1 MALPLSETQKSQLG
15 ASTRQVFLSE
25 VTLLLSELSD
35 VVHQRLTDL
44 MNETAALR
52 DMQTRRDAWII
63 YQRVRLPWKDGVLKQ
78 LQGQL
83 QPAQVPAVTH
93 DFKDTGLGL
102 ELLSTDVVETKILA
116 SRLVHSVMEKVT
128 APLNDLRLRMRLIED
143 APELSTTDILL
154 PEVTLQALV
163 EQWNV
168 CGMPKDSW
176 GMVNDALRFLLGDRF
191 KAIYLKCNAHLVD
204 NGVMPKIDNS
214 DRFRRTTKPSSMPPA
229 FGPEPHMDA
238 RAHPN
243 EPASSTFGTRG
254 SWGPISQ
261 HGAVG
266 ATQAG
271 GVTGMTGS
279 VPLAHAGGERYRS
292 NGSPMARSERHA
304 LNVVEQL
311 MRLLSQH
318 SEGTTLAPGAT
329 TGPTPA
335 LATAISSQAHAQE
348 LGDRTVGALIDQGAF
363 GVTRVANL
371 LRVQTG
377 ELKKKAETKSEKAT
391 IEIVALMFQA
401 ILTEERIPPT
411 IRVWFA
417 RLQMPVLRV
426 ALSDADFLATLTHPA
441 RLLIDR
447 MGSCAMGF
455 DQNAIN
461 GSALEAE
468 IKRVVQVIEQ
478 YPESGARVFQIV
490 YDEFQKFLTKFLTDA
505 GNTPKVVGV
514 AQQVEQ
520 KEILSIQ
527 YTIEMRNMLKDMAVS
542 EDIRSFLFKVWAE
555 VMAVSAMRRGPQ
567 HEDTLTL
574 KKTAGDLVW
583 SASAKP
589 NREDRARMI
598 RDLPELMRRLS
609 SGMALLGIAPSLQN
623 IHIKRISDIMA
634 EAFMAKTE
642 AIPQAQMDAMI
653 ERLANLDDFV
663 SEDGLGD
670 LPLDAQSIE
679 LMLGIDASTI
689 DVVVDG
695 GTKPTP
701 AMVAWAEQLE
711 VGAWMMLDH
720 NGKVRKVQFVWRS
733 EHKHLNLFV
742 TNNGHSYLIQAGRL
756 ASYLQA
762 GLLVP
767 QESEALT
774 VRATR
779 EALTK
784 LEANPERLFQTD

>member
-1 MALPLSETQKSQLG
+1 MALPLSETQKAQLG

-52 DMQTRRDAWII
+52 EMQSRRDAWII
-63 YQRVRLPWKDGVLKQ
+63 YQRVRWSWKDGVLKQ

-83 QPAQVPAVTH
+83 QPTPVPAVTH

-128 APLNDLRLRMRLIED
+128 APLNDLRLRMRLVED
-143 APELSTTDILL
+143 TPELASSDILL

-176 GMVNDALRFLLGDRF
+176 GLVNDALRLLLADRF
-191 KAIYLKCNAHLVD
+191 KAIYLQCNAHLVGH
-204 NGVMPKIDNS
+204 GVLPKIDNN
-214 DRFRRTTKPSSMPPA
+214 DRFKRPIPAIDREQPVDSGAPPL
-229 FGPEPHMDA
+229 ES
-238 RAHPN
+238 
-243 EPASSTFGTRG
+243 ASSALGTRA
-254 SWGPISQ
+254 SWGPVGQQGAISVTPAQ
-261 HGAVG
+261 AHPAAAGQALLPQVG
-266 ATQAG
+266 VDRHPVNGTSLAQTQ
-271 GVTGMTGS
+271 
-279 VPLAHAGGERYRS
+279 RQ
-292 NGSPMARSERHA
+292 A

-311 MRLLSQH
+311 MRLLSGQNAA
-318 SEGTTLAPGAT
+318 TTLTPGAT
-329 TGPTPA
+329 TAPTPA
-335 LATAISSQAHAQE
+335 LACAIHSQAQAHE
-348 LGDRTVGALIDQGAF
+348 LSDRTVAALIEQGAF
-363 GVTRVANL
+363 GVTRMANL

-377 ELKKKAETKSEKAT
+377 ELKKKAETKGEKAT

-401 ILTEERIPPT
+401 ILTEERIPT
-411 IRVWFA
+411 SIRVWFA

-426 ALSDADFLATLTHPA
+426 ALSDADFLGTLTHPA

-455 DQNAIN
+455 DQNAIS

-478 YPESGARVFQIV
+478 YPESGARVFEIV

-527 YTIEMRNMLKDMAVS
+527 YTIEMRNMLKDMAVA
-542 EDIRSFLFKVWAE
+542 EDVRSFLFKVWAE
-555 VMAVSAMRRGPQ
+555 VMAVSAMRRGAQ
-567 HEDTLTL
+567 HEDTLIL
-574 KKTAGDLVW
+574 KKTAADLVW

-598 RDLPELMRRLS
+598 RDLPELMRRLT
-609 SGMALLGIAPSLQN
+609 SGMALLGIAPPLQN
-623 IHIKRISDIMA
+623 IHMKRISDIMA

-642 AIPQAQMDAMI
+642 TIPQTQMDAMI

-679 LMLGIDASTI
+679 LLLGIDASTI
-689 DVVVDG
+689 DVVMDG

-701 AMVAWAEQLE
+701 AMVACAEQLDL
-711 VGAWMMLDH
+711 GAWMMLDH
-720 NGKVRKVQFVWRS
+720 NGKIRKVQFVWRS

-742 TNNGHSYLIQAGRL
+742 AQNGHSYLIQAGRL

-762 GLLVP
+762 GLLVL